1 MAAGRTARPCIG
13 LLLAIVAFGVAIAE
27 AAAEGP
33 ARPNIV
39 LIVADDLGANDLGHV
54 GRRDHRTPAID
65 RLAAQGVRFA
75 SASAA
80 GAVCT
85 PSRAALLTGRHPA
98 RLGLTTF
105 LPGRPDRRC
114 QKLLSPAVNEHLP
127 DGVDTLADLLAP
139 AGYACGF
146 VGKWHLGEEERGP
159 RGHGFTTF
167 VPGDANPGAESV
179 DGGKGEQGQAAA
191 AVDFI
196 ESHRATPFLL
206 VVAFD
211 SPHIP
216 LAAPRRM
223 VEAEGH
229 AFHPL
234 YAAMV
239 ASLDVAVGR
248 IVDAVDRWE
257 LADDT
262 LVILT
267 SDNGGLHVPE
277 GRDAPP
283 TFNAPFRAGKGFL
296 YEGGIRVPLIL
307 RLPGRAEAG
316 RVVDEP
322 VSLGDIVPTACRLAG
337 VAPPVPCD
345 FQDLGPL
352 LTGASEERPPERTLF
367 WHQPHYTN
375 QGGRPA
381 SAIRVGDWKLIEH
394 LEDGRTEL
402 FDLAADPGERN
413 DVSAA
418 EPARTA
424 TLRGQLETWRRSVDA
439 RPMTPNR
446 GFDPQA
452 WARCYA
458 AVDVSR
464 LPAAATAAEMV
475 QPLADWRRA
484 MDEPP
489 ARGSSNGPSP
499 DGCLVLEAR
508 DAVVKGTKLRHEL
521 QPEKDTLGYWL
532 DQADTASWSFRLAA
546 AGRYRVVVLQGCG
559 AGNGG
564 SVVAISAGGRS
575 LEFVVEDTGHF
586 QRFVPRDVGT
596 LDLAAGDTTLVVRP
610 VAKKAV
616 AVMDLRR
623 IQLERVD

>member
-1 MAAGRTARPCIG
+1 MAGRTARSWNAF
-13 LLLAIVAFGVAIAE
+13 LLLIVVLGGGTSP
-27 AAAEGP
+27 AADDRP
-33 ARPNIV
+33 RRPNVV
-39 LIVADDLGANDLGHV
+39 LVVADDLGVNDLGSP

-65 RLAAQGVRFA
+65 RLAGQGVRFA
-75 SASAA
+75 SAYAA
-80 GAVCT
+80 GSVCT
-85 PSRAALLTGRHPA
+85 PSRAALLTGQHPA

-114 QKLLSPAVNEHLP
+114 QKLLSPGVAAHLP
-127 DGVDTLADLLAP
+127 DGVKTLADLLAP

-146 VGKWHLGEEERGP
+146 VGKWHLGEGEQGP
-159 RGHGFTTF
+159 RGRGFTTF
-167 VPGDANPGAESV
+167 VRGNPNPGAEAAE
-179 DGGKGEQGQAAA
+179 GGKGELGQASA
-191 AVDFI
+191 AVEFI
-196 ESHRATPFLL
+196 EAHRATPFLL

-223 VEAEGH
+223 VDAERD
-229 AFHPL
+229 AFNPL
-234 YAAMV
+234 YAAVV
-239 ASLDVAVGR
+239 ASLDAAVGR
-248 IVDAVDRWE
+248 IVEAIDRAG
-257 LADDT
+257 LADET
-262 LVILT
+262 LLILT

-277 GRDAPP
+277 DRDTPP

-307 RLPGRAEAG
+307 RMPGRAGAG

-322 VSLGDIVPTACRLAG
+322 VSLGDIVPTVCRLAG
-337 VAPPVPCD
+337 VEPPTPCD
-345 FQDLGPL
+345 FEDLGPL
-352 LTGASEERPPERTLF
+352 PTGAVEERPPERTLF

-381 SAIRVGDWKLIEH
+381 SAIREGGWKLIEH

-402 FDLAADPGERN
+402 FDLAADPGERT
-413 DVSAA
+413 DVAAA
-418 EPARTA
+418 EPGRAA
-424 TLRGQLETWRRSVDA
+424 TLRGKLEAWRRSVHA
-439 RPMTPNR
+439 RPMTPNP
-446 GFDPQA
+446 GFDPRA

-458 AVDVSR
+458 DVDVSR
-464 LPAAATAAEMV
+464 LPAAATAADMV
-475 QPLADWRRA
+475 KPLADWRRA

-489 ARGSSNGPSP
+489 TGELPPGMRR
-499 DGCLVLEAR
+499 DGCIVLEAR
-508 DAVVKGTKLRHEL
+508 DAVVKGTKLRHEP

-532 DQADTASWSFRLAA
+532 DPADTVSWPLRLGAT
-546 AGRYRVVVLQGCG
+546 GRYRVVVLQGCG
-559 AGNGG
+559 AGHGE
-564 SVVAISAGGRS
+564 SVVAVSAGGQS

-586 QRFVPRDVGT
+586 QRFVPRDIGT